1 MHEPALESQTLG
13 DVVLITTNACFCGFC
28 ISGKKIVHVSG
39 LGKDL
44 CGMAQLWCLDH
55 YRFLAVENIVFAEQ
69 IDPAGSAGELAVKE
83 GVVIRTP
90 ANLSNVEIARNAE
103 L

>member
-13 DVVLITTNACFCGFC
+13 DVVLITTNASFCGFC
-28 ISGKKIVHVSG
+28 ISDKKIAHVPRF
-39 LGKDL
+39 GKHV
-44 CGMAQLWCLDH
+44 CGMAQLGCLGH
-55 YRFLAVENIVFAEQ
+55 NSLFNFENIFVAEQ

-83 GVVIRTP
+83 RVVIRTP
-90 ANLSNVEIARNAE
+90 ANLSNVEIAGDAE